1 MDACVYGCGRLTKFG
16 GVIGWESSLGGLGL
30 TVGTPSWKIVDFKHQ
45 FGFSRICFSLM
56 CFPQQNTCKSND
68 EPMKTRFV
76 PKIHK
81 NRSTAGNRNYK
92 DWGGPPNQFS
102 HRRARN
108 LLLSII
114 ACPCAKYTNPTP
126 PGWGRG
132 ISGGRA
138 AGFQLV
144 ELGGALAGVLDHSAG
159 K

>member
-1 MDACVYGCGRLTKFG
+1 M
-16 GVIGWESSLGGLGL
+16 
-30 TVGTPSWKIVDFKHQ
+30 DFKHH
-45 FGFSRICFSLM
+45 FGFSRICFSLI

-138 AGFQLV
+138 VGFQLV
-144 ELGGALAGVLDHSAG
+144 ELDRALAKDLGPLSQDIFKPKGVWGEISLPACMLSHLAKNDDLRMDRER
-159 K
+159 KT

>member
-1 MDACVYGCGRLTKFG
+1 MGKFTWGGGSDRGNSKLEDCGFQASLRVLTDM
-16 GVIGWESSLGGLGL
+16 LL
-30 TVGTPSWKIVDFKHQ
+30 TYVLPSTEHMQ
-45 FGFSRICFSLM
+45 
-56 CFPQQNTCKSND
+56 PND

-114 ACPCAKYTNPTP
+114 ACLCARDTNPTA